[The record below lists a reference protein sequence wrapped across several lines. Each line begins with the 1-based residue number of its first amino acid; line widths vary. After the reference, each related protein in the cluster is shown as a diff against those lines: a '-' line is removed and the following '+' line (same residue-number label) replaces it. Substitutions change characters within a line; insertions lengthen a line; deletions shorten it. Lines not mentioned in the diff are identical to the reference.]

1 MEMATS
7 ACPLTLDI
15 VSELE
20 HFWAQIK
27 YWKLKKFYFF
37 FYVAHGRREV
47 QKMINARDVCQL
59 SKNMTSFIIFNRN
72 LLQESVIRIT
82 GL

>member
-27 YWKLKKFYFF
+27 YWKLKKFYF
-37 FYVAHGRREV
+37 
-47 QKMINARDVCQL
+47 
-59 SKNMTSFIIFNRN
+59 IF
-72 LLQESVIRIT
+72 LCST
-82 GL
+82 W

>member
-20 HFWAQIK
+20 LFWAQIK
-27 YWKLKKFYFF
+27 YWKLKKFY
-37 FYVAHGRREV
+37 
-47 QKMINARDVCQL
+47 L
-59 SKNMTSFIIFNRN
+59 IF
-72 LLQESVIRIT
+72 LCST
-82 GL
+82 W